1 MLLNRCAHRG
11 VEFCQAAHGNAREFM
26 CPYHQWTYDLAGKLI
41 GVPFRRG
48 VRQQGGMPADFRLEE
63 HGLTRLAVARRHG
76 VVFASFASDMPDLET
91 YLGPAMLTYFDRVF
105 DGRALRV
112 LGYMRQRIGANWKLM
127 FENIKDPYH
136 ASLLHVFL
144 VTFGLFRADQ
154 PSAVE
159 MDASGMHSVLV
170 SKRGEQKANEGTAE
184 MKSFRADLQAADPRL
199 LDPVRE
205 FAGDATVVMQ
215 TLWPNLIVQQ
225 QSNTLAMRQ
234 LVTRGPG
241 AFDLMWTF
249 FGYADE
255 SAEMTQRRLRQAN
268 LMGPSGFVS
277 VDDSEI
283 MEFSQHGIDSFP
295 RDEGVVE
302 MGGRDVRNEAHMV
315 TEDGDPRL
323 LPGISPRHGALGPR
337 FMVSPEIRD
346 EIDALYA
353 DYAETLDENQL
364 ERWPDLFVE
373 DCLYKV
379 VPRENWDRDLPLAL
393 MRCESRGMLKDRVNA
408 VRNTAVYAPRNFRHF
423 IGQFRIQAEAPDR
436 FRVRANYV
444 VLQTLVDDLTRIQNA
459 GKYVDLVVRT
469 DEGLRFKE
477 KICVF
482 DSVLVPNS
490 LIYPV

>member
-1 MLLNRCAHRG
+1 MDDSALSPPSAARRHWPEGGLARIPYWVYTDPEVYQAEQERIFCGASWAYVALEAEIPNPGDFIRTYVGDKPVVVVRDLEGGISVLLNRCAHRG

-48 VRQQGGMPADFRLEE
+48 VKQQGGMPADFRLEE
-63 HGLTRLAVARRHG
+63 HGLTRLSVARRHG
-76 VVFASFASDMPDLET
+76 VVFASFAPDMPDLET
-91 YLGPAMLTYFDRVF
+91 YLGPAMVGYFDRVF
-105 DGRALRV
+105 DGRALKV

-170 SKRGEQKANEGTAE
+170 SKRGEQKATEGTAE
-184 MKSFRADLQAADPRL
+184 MKSFRADLKLADARL

-205 FAGDATVVMQ
+205 FTGDATVVMQ

-255 SAEMTQRRLRQAN
+255 PAEMTQRRLRQAN

-277 VDDSEI
+277 VDDGEI
-283 MEFSQHGIDSFP
+283 MEFSQHGINAFS
-295 RDEGVVE
+295 RDAGVLE

-315 TEDGDPRL
+315 TET
-323 LPGISPRHGALGPR
+323 A
-337 FMVSPEIRD
+337 IRGFYQ
-346 EIDALYA
+346 EY
-353 DYAETLDENQL
+353 
-364 ERWPDLFVE
+364 R
-373 DCLYKV
+373 
-379 VPRENWDRDLPLAL
+379 
-393 MRCESRGMLKDRVNA
+393 RVMG
-408 VRNTAVYAPRNFRHF
+408 F
-423 IGQFRIQAEAPDR
+423 
-436 FRVRANYV
+436 
-444 VLQTLVDDLTRIQNA
+444 
-459 GKYVDLVVRT
+459 
-469 DEGLRFKE
+469 
-477 KICVF
+477 
-482 DSVLVPNS
+482 
-490 LIYPV
+490 